1 MQALTVSGLKKTIHK
16 KAILNDV
23 SFTIEQGE
31 SVGLVG
37 INGAGKSSIFKC
49 IAGLWHCR
57 GDMLFYGKPIKEN
70 YAEFASKTGILIEYP
85 SLFSGMTLRE
95 NIQYFS
101 SLRGTE
107 YNERYEQTAK
117 LLNIDDAFDKKIET
131 FSSGMKQ
138 KACLLIATLHEP
150 SILLLDEPT
159 SMLDPKSAAE
169 IRAFISQIKQR
180 NKLTLLIS
188 SHNLAEI
195 ENLCDKV
202 RSLVSGRIRND
213 YILHGNDTKKE
224 YRFRFATAELAGAVF
239 AKTSQYFNVSFEE
252 DSVYLYGDVK
262 AMKDFILS
270 IDTDFIDLTVNG
282 GLEKIFME
290 TAEEK

>member
-1 MQALTVSGLKKTIHK
+1 MQALAVRGVTKTIRK
-16 KAILNDV
+16 KVILNDV

-37 INGAGKSSIFKC
+37 INGAGKSSILKC

-57 GDMLFYGKPIKEN
+57 GDILFYGKPIREN
-70 YAEFASKTGILIEYP
+70 YTEFASKTGILIEYP

-101 SLRGTE
+101 ALRGAE
-107 YNERYEQTAK
+107 CIEKYEQTAK
-117 LLNIDDAFDKKIET
+117 LLNIYDAIDKKIGT

-159 SMLDPKSAAE
+159 SMLDPKSTAE
-169 IRAFISQIKQR
+169 IRAFISQIKRR

-195 ENLCDKV
+195 ENLCDRV
-202 RSLVSGRIRND
+202 LMLESGRIVND
-213 YILHGNDTKKE
+213 YPLHCNDTKKE
-224 YRFRFATAELAGAVF
+224 YRFRFTTADLAKSVF
-239 AKTSQYFNVSFEE
+239 DKTLQYFNVTLEE
-252 DSVYLYGDVK
+252 DSVYLYGDAK

-282 GLEKIFME
+282 GLEKFFME
-290 TAEEK
+290 AAEEK